1 MNKLERMK
9 FLVQEVNKHNYNY
22 YVLDNPTISDKE
34 YDALYYELV
43 DLEKELGIILPN
55 SPTQRVG
62 GEVLDKFQKK
72 RHEIRLYS
80 LNKVRSFEDL
90 GDFMAEMAKYE
101 KNPTFSLEYKFDG
114 LTVVVEYEN
123 GVFKSATTRGNGEIG
138 EDVTEQA
145 KTIKSIPLAIPF
157 KGRLIVQ
164 GEGKMTMKAF
174 KKYNKTAEIPLKNP
188 RNGVAG
194 AIRNLDP

>member
-90 GDFMAEMAKYE
+90 GDFMAEMA
-101 KNPTFSLEYKFDG
+101 
-114 LTVVVEYEN
+114 
-123 GVFKSATTRGNGEIG
+123 
-138 EDVTEQA
+138 
-145 KTIKSIPLAIPF
+145 
-157 KGRLIVQ
+157 
-164 GEGKMTMKAF
+164 
-174 KKYNKTAEIPLKNP
+174 
-188 RNGVAG
+188 
-194 AIRNLDP
+194 